1 MPRSK
6 TAGPGHNVALT
17 DDELQALETY
27 YAMKIREARREHEAA
42 AAAAKV
48 KREAVNSLFANV
60 KGDLKT
66 SRNDFEDLLA
76 KQDMTPAEFAN
87 HWAKLSARY
96 ARNGL
101 PVGTQQ
107 ELFVGTGDT
116 ADDQSAAYA
125 AGHHAGYRL
134 ATDPVPPKEIAS
146 VLHQDWLKGW
156 HDGQGILYA
165 ELDKADG
172 IFAKLKQAD
181 GELTEGDE
189 EEEDLEPEDERE
201 ALDAEARKLKASGW
215 TKPTADET
223 DFATAGAA

>member
-17 DDELQALETY
+17 DDEIQALETY
-27 YAMKIREARREHEAA
+27 YAHKIRTQRSK

-48 KREAVNSLFANV
+48 AYDAERTEVNSLFALV

-66 SRNDFEDLLA
+66 SRKDFEDLLA
-76 KQDMTPAEFAN
+76 KQDMSPAEFASF
-87 HWAKLSARY
+87 WAKLSARY

-101 PVGTQQ
+101 PVGAQQ
-107 ELFVGTGDT
+107 ELFASTGDT
-116 ADDQSAAYA
+116 ADDQAMAIA
-125 AGHHAGYRL
+125 AGHHAGL
-134 ATDPVPPKEIAS
+134 TGADPVPPKEVAS

-156 HDGQGILYA
+156 HDGQAILYA
-165 ELDKADG
+165 QLAKADG
-172 IFAKLKQAD
+172 IFAKIKQAG
-181 GELTEGDE
+181 GELTEDDE
-189 EEEDLEPEDERE
+189 DEDLEPEDELE